1 MRDAIQG
8 MLTMSR
14 GGRSG
19 SSLFVLG
26 EKSSLEQ
33 QTAKR
38 VGDAVELEEE
48 EEQRLMSGYYQDSEY
63 GEGKLFMSWS
73 HDRLYP
79 KMEFYL

>member
-38 VGDAVELEEE
+38 VGVAVELEEE

-63 GEGKLFMSWS
+63 GEGKLFMS
-73 HDRLYP
+73 
-79 KMEFYL
+79 